1 MSDKEKIEL
10 LTSELRFTIK
20 ALKGI
25 AVTYDM
31 EVMAKDLL
39 STRIINLEAKLNNI
53 QYQDDL
59 ARVKIL
65 CA

>member
-1 MSDKEKIEL
+1 MSDQEKIEL

-20 ALKGI
+20 CLKGI
-25 AVTYDM
+25 ALNYDM

-39 STRIINLEAKLNNI
+39 STRIINLESKLDNI

-59 ARVKIL
+59 ARIKIL